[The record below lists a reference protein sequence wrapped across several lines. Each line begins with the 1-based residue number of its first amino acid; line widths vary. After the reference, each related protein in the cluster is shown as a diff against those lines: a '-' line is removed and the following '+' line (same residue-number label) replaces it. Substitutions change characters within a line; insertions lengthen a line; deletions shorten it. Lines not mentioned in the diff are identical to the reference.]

1 MNITP
6 RLATVYIAILVTA
19 ISMTAHTIYFPPGAF
34 GENLKG
40 SHEWEGLYSKYLA
53 ALKEPSLFNRTKSAP
68 SQSYRFL
75 WLRSFHKPVSVR
87 LDVETDGTSAVT
99 VKIGSGTNVSE
110 VRGPVEE
117 RTRSLTKQETNSF
130 LEQVSSLDFWKLPT
144 QEEPV
149 AGPDGAR
156 WILEGARGGQYHV
169 VHRWTP
175 KSGAVRTL
183 GLILANDLGDLRVP
197 SNEIY

>member
-6 RLATVYIAILVTA
+6 RIAIGCVAILVAA
-19 ISMTAHTIYFPPGAF
+19 ISMAAHTKYFPPGAF
-34 GENLKG
+34 DEDPKG
-40 SHEWEGLYSKYLA
+40 SHEWEDLYSRYLT
-53 ALKEPSLFNRTKSAP
+53 ALKEPSLFNRTQSAP

-75 WLRSFHKPVSVR
+75 WLRSFHNPVSVR
-87 LDVETDGTSAVT
+87 VDVGDEGASVVT
-99 VKIGSGTNVSE
+99 VKIGSGTSVSN
-110 VRGPVEE
+110 VRGTVEKKA
-117 RTRSLTKQETNSF
+117 RSLTKEQTDSF
-130 LEQVSSLDFWKLPT
+130 LEQVNRLSFWSLPA

-156 WILEGARGGQYHV
+156 WIIEGVRGEQYHV

-183 GLILANDLGDLRVP
+183 GLVFANDLGDLKVP
-197 SNEIY
+197 PKEIY